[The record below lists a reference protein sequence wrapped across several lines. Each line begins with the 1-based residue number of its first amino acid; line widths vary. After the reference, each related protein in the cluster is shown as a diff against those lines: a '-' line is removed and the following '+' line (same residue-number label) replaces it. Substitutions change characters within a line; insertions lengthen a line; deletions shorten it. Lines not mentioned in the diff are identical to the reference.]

1 MVYLVAPNRNTAE
14 GYVTVTVPGEGK
26 ASDDR
31 EPTDGSEGNSPDD
44 QRSDPSDAFSALSD
58 PLRVDILREL
68 SAHHRTTGEADIG
81 FADLRRRVGV
91 RDSGRFRYHL
101 NELREYFI
109 ERTEDG
115 YRLTH
120 AGIQVV
126 AAIIAGTYTETV
138 SMGPDELDS
147 QCPFCGQAA
156 IATYEDGVCF
166 VTCDDDHALFQWSVP
181 PNASTDAT
189 LLEIVDLAQ
198 MLAFQ
203 AIEQTLLG
211 VCPQCYD
218 TIETTVTAG
227 EGSRPVFRAV
237 CDTCGAQVVGPVAF
251 CLLVDPD
258 VAAFCGKHGL
268 TVRDDHVWEFPFVA
282 DDAGFTIIDEDPVR
296 IECTISL
303 DNETLTVTVD
313 GRGHVD
319 RVHPPGKK

>member
-1 MVYLVAPNRNTAE
+1 MV
-14 GYVTVTVPGEGK
+14 VTVPGDLNT
-26 ASDDR
+26 SDDR
-31 EPTDGSEGNSPDD
+31 ELIDGSGANSVED
-44 QRSDPSDAFSALSD
+44 QRIDPADAFSALGD
-58 PLRVDILREL
+58 PLRIDILQEL
-68 SAHHRTTGEADIG
+68 SAHHRTTGESDIG

-101 NELREYFI
+101 NELRGHFVKK
-109 ERTEDG
+109 TDDG
-115 YRLTH
+115 YQLTH

-138 SMGPDELDS
+138 SMGPNELDS

-166 VTCDDDHALFQWSVP
+166 VTCDDDHTLFQWSVP
-181 PNASTDAT
+181 PNASADAT
-189 LLEIVDLAQ
+189 LPEVVDLAQ

-203 AIEQTLLG
+203 AIEQTLVG

-218 TIETTVTAG
+218 TIETTVTAD
-227 EGSRPVFRAV
+227 EGSRPIFRAV

-258 VAAFCGKHGL
+258 VAAFCREHGL

-282 DDAGFTIIDEDPVR
+282 EDAGFTLIDEDPVR
-296 IECTISL
+296 IECSISL
-303 DNETLTVTVD
+303 DHETFGVIVD
-313 GRGHVD
+313 DRGHVESI
-319 RVHPPGKK
+319 HPPDTK